1 MLIRTPCP
9 YTGTGGVRLPIRNT
23 MVRHT
28 LFLSVSSIWMR
39 TIGMLFQI
47 WLSGHIGAAGIGLVQ
62 LIGTVG
68 ILAATLGTAGVRV
81 GAMYL
86 IADARGRHA
95 STRTVT
101 ACCLCYGTALSC
113 LAGVVL
119 FAAAPW
125 ISGHWLQA
133 PEAAGPLRILA
144 TFLPAGCIGA
154 VLGGWFTA
162 CVKIKQLTA
171 VELLLQVL
179 LFGVNIF
186 LLSRASGSVQCCR
199 ILLTVNGLGDV
210 ALCLILGL
218 LYRRSQRTAQLEKT
232 PGLWRKLLRLCVPL
246 GLSDLLRSSLS
257 TTEHLLIPRGLAAY
271 GLAHGNALAAYGTIH
286 GMVFP
291 VMMFPATLLYAFSD
305 LLVPELARCTAAGSE
320 RRVHYLTG
328 RCLHLGAGYACTIA
342 GAAFCL
348 AKPLAELL
356 YPGTQTG
363 HYLQLF
369 APLLVLLYLDAIVD
383 AMLKGLGQQV
393 ASVRYN
399 CITAGLDILLLLAL
413 LPRWGIDGYYWAFT
427 VSHSVNFCL
436 SIGRLLRHTGQT
448 PDWVFAGKML
458 GCAALCALAC
468 RTALRHFGCL
478 PAVLLGGGGYLTLLV
493 CLLWLSR
500 ALRPGDLRW
509 MRQLLQRQS
518 RL

>member
-1 MLIRTPCP
+1 
-9 YTGTGGVRLPIRNT
+9 
-23 MVRHT
+23 
-28 LFLSVSSIWMR
+28 
-39 TIGMLFQI
+39 
-47 WLSGHIGAAGIGLVQ
+47 
-62 LIGTVG
+62 
-68 ILAATLGTAGVRV
+68 
-81 GAMYL
+81 
-86 IADARGRHA
+86 
-95 STRTVT
+95 
-101 ACCLCYGTALSC
+101 
-113 LAGVVL
+113 
-119 FAAAPW
+119 
-125 ISGHWLQA
+125 
-133 PEAAGPLRILA
+133 
-144 TFLPAGCIGA
+144 
-154 VLGGWFTA
+154 
-162 CVKIKQLTA
+162 
-171 VELLLQVL
+171 
-179 LFGVNIF
+179 
-186 LLSRASGSVQCCR
+186 
-199 ILLTVNGLGDV
+199 
-210 ALCLILGL
+210 
-218 LYRRSQRTAQLEKT
+218 
-232 PGLWRKLLRLCVPL
+232 
-246 GLSDLLRSSLS
+246 
-257 TTEHLLIPRGLAAY
+257 
-271 GLAHGNALAAYGTIH
+271 
-286 GMVFP
+286 MVFP

-413 LPRWGIDGYYWAFT
+413 LPRWGIDGYYWAFA

-468 RTALRHFGCL
+468 RTALRHLGCL

-493 CLLWLSR
+493 FLLWLSR

-518 RL
+518 HL

>member
-1 MLIRTPCP
+1 
-9 YTGTGGVRLPIRNT
+9 
-23 MVRHT
+23 
-28 LFLSVSSIWMR
+28 
-39 TIGMLFQI
+39 MLFQI

-101 ACCLCYGTALSC
+101 ACCLCYGAALSC
-113 LAGVVL
+113 LAGAAL

-125 ISGHWLQA
+125 ISVHWLQA
-133 PEAAGPLRILA
+133 EEATGALRILA
-144 TFLPAGCIGA
+144 VFLPAGCLSA
-154 VLGGWFTA
+154 VLSGWFTA

-179 LFGVNIF
+179 LFGCNIF
-186 LLSRASGSVQCCR
+186 LLSRTSDSVQCCR

-218 LYRRSQRTAQLEKT
+218 IYRRCQRAVQLEKT
-232 PGLWRKLLRLCVPL
+232 PGLWRKLMRLCVPL

-257 TTEHLLIPRGLAAY
+257 TAEHLLIPRGLAAY
-271 GLAHGNALAAYGTIH
+271 GLVHGNALAAYGTIH

-342 GAAFCL
+342 GAAFAWPSPWRSCFI
-348 AKPLAELL
+348 P
-356 YPGTQTG
+356 
-363 HYLQLF
+363 
-369 APLLVLLYLDAIVD
+369 APRQGAIC
-383 AMLKGLGQQV
+383 
-393 ASVRYN
+393 SCSRRCWCCY
-399 CITAGLDILLLLAL
+399 IWT
-413 LPRWGIDGYYWAFT
+413 RSW
-427 VSHSVNFCL
+427 
-436 SIGRLLRHTGQT
+436 T
-448 PDWVFAGKML
+448 P
-458 GCAALCALAC
+458 C
-468 RTALRHFGCL
+468 
-478 PAVLLGGGGYLTLLV
+478 
-493 CLLWLSR
+493 SR
-500 ALRPGDLRW
+500 A
-509 MRQLLQRQS
+509 
-518 RL
+518 